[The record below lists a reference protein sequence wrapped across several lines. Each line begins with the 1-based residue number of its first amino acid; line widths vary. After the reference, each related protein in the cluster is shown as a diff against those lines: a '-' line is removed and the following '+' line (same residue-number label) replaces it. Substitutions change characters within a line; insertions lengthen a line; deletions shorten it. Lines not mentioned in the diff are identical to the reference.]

1 MPRDDEQQMQ
11 GGMDYKEFFD
21 RFMGACRRK
30 HIPPEP
36 ELRELIKDLLKPSRR
51 ERPGNPQRG
60 RSYRVPALAELP
72 PAFIRMEP
80 WEIEYLYPLAARA
93 KRGIL
98 ETGRR
103 HGGSTFVMACANSRT
118 PIRSIDIAPA
128 DDDLLRS
135 HFAKAGIGANV
146 EIIVGDSQRGDYP
159 EIGEIDLLFIDGD
172 HSYAGCTADLEQWYP
187 RVVRNGHVVLHDCY
201 FGSEVQPAV
210 IDFIDRHEVELI
222 QSPFSAASH
231 WRNPAGSLAHFR
243 KKA

>member
-1 MPRDDEQQMQ
+1 MPRDDNPPTN
-11 GGMDYKEFFD
+11 GDMDYREFFD

-30 HIPPEP
+30 HIRREP
-36 ELRELIKDLLKPSRR
+36 ELIELIKDSLKPSRR
-51 ERPGNPQRG
+51 TRPGNPKRG
-60 RSYRVPALAELP
+60 RSYQVPETAELP
-72 PAFIRMEP
+72 REFMRMEP
-80 WEIEYLYPLAARA
+80 WEIEYLFPLAMRA
-93 KRGIL
+93 KKSIL

-103 HGGSTFVMACANSRT
+103 HGGSTFLMACANAT
-118 PIRSIDIAPA
+118 VPIRSIDIEPA

-135 HFAKAGIGANV
+135 YFDKVGIGANV

-159 EIGEIDLLFIDGD
+159 AIGEIDLLFIDGD

-187 RVVRNGHVVLHDCY
+187 RVVTGGHVVLHDCY

-210 IDFIDRHEVELI
+210 IDFIDRHEVELF
-222 QSPFSAASH
+222 QGPFSSAAH